1 MFQIFSNNFNQVKT
15 TNGPV
20 SLLESIEHHI
30 NGQSI
35 GRKRR
40 WKKNVVSGHGEGKV
54 GRS

>member
-1 MFQIFSNNFNQVKT
+1 MFQIFSNSFNQAKT

-20 SLLESIEHHI
+20 SLLESIEHHR

-40 WKKNVVSGHGEGKV
+40 WKKNVVSVHGEGNA
-54 GRS
+54 GIS